1 MDLINEN
8 LIIICRET
16 NVSTGQTVVYKINK
30 YFENKDLLLLSIRS
44 RLNPELKY
52 FVTTESI
59 YNEKQK
65 EIQKSLKLK
74 SYKQKLKD
82 MQYIYEI
89 DN

>member
-16 NVSTGQTVVYKINK
+16 NVPTGQTVVYKINK

>member
-44 RLNPELKY
+44 RLNHELRY
-52 FVTTESI
+52 FVKTESI
-59 YNEKQK
+59 YNEKKK